1 MRCRFQDFDGGGGAA
16 WRGRVTTSAAAAGV
30 KAEEHC
36 EVKVDPSSI
45 KLERDVVDAV
55 RTGPSNEQANNGGGE
70 EDPDYVANYSEA
82 EYDDDYDSGLGH

>member
-16 WRGRVTTSAAAAGV
+16 WRGRETTSAAAGV

-45 KLERDVVDAV
+45 KLERDVVDAA
-55 RTGPSNEQANNGGGE
+55 RTGPANEQANNGGGE

-82 EYDDDYDSGLGH
+82 EYDNDD